1 MLSKN
6 TPVVGNWYV
15 NRTGQLIKV
24 KLLEMLQG
32 VPVKAMIEYLDGSTK
47 VIDMQTWSCL
57 ELNRHISRG
66 GTVRFNN
73 NQ

>member
-1 MLSKN
+1 MLTKN
-6 TPVVGNWYV
+6 FPIVGNWYV

-32 VPVKAMIEYLDGSTK
+32 VPVKAMIEYLDGTTK
-47 VIDMQTWSCL
+47 IIDMNAWSCL

-66 GTVRFNN
+66 GTVRFN
-73 NQ
+73 Q

>member
-1 MLSKN
+1 MLAKN
-6 TPVVGNWYV
+6 NPVVGNWYV

-32 VPVKAMIEYLDGSTK
+32 VPVKAMIEYLDGTVK
-47 VIDMQTWSCL
+47 IIDMNAWSCL

-66 GTVRFNN
+66 GTVRFN
-73 NQ
+73 Q

>member
-1 MLSKN
+1 MFTNN

-32 VPVKAMIEYLDGSTK
+32 VPVKAMIEYLDGTTK
-47 VIDMQTWSCL
+47 VIDMQAWSCL

-66 GTVRFNN
+66 GSVRFN
-73 NQ
+73 Q